1 MVYRQNLPIHIK
13 FQQQEIKKKILYAN
27 VQKNNRFAWIS
38 TLIDIENKPDKIQLI
53 YSNRIGRVMT
63 SFIRKADH

>member
-13 FQQQEIKKKILYAN
+13 FQQQEIKKNLCAN
-27 VQKNNRFAWIS
+27 VQKNNSFAWIS